1 MQKKN
6 KITAV
11 DSSGIPSFR
20 LKRNRNWEKSYIGQ
34 DDKSE
39 KLTCPVL
46 FEESAVGKS
55 HGYNALEEY
64 QKVEQL
70 INKFNISSKTIPGVD
85 NFSLDDGNSI
95 AQILFSRK
103 TSHHRS
109 CRQKITPM

>member
-6 KITAV
+6 KIAV
-11 DSSGIPSFR
+11 ADSLGISSFR
-20 LKRNRNWEKSYIGQ
+20 LKRNVNWEKSYIAQ

-39 KLTCPVL
+39 KLTVL

-85 NFSLDDGNSI
+85 NVSLDDGNSI
-95 AQILFSRK
+95 AQTLFSRK
-103 TSHHRS
+103 ASHHRP
-109 CRQKITPM
+109 CHQKITLM